1 MKSSSR
7 LNPKDFESF
16 NVTAK
21 PSSTERK
28 TVILVAGA
36 RPNFVKLA
44 PLYSELASRNE
55 TFETLILHTGQH
67 YDSKMSDVFFKE
79 LGIPK
84 PHIHLGVGSGSHA
97 EQTAKVMIECD
108 KVFTERKPDMV
119 VVFGDIN
126 STLAASVTAAKS
138 GIPVTHVEAGLR
150 SFDRTMPE
158 ELNRLVTDCM
168 SDLLL
173 TPSKDANRNL
183 EREGVPREK
192 VEMVGNIMIDTLVK
206 FLPEADKSDVL
217 ERFNLQPQ
225 KYALLTMHRPGNVDD
240 PTGLEAV
247 LDIIEQIAEDYKI
260 VFPAHPRTR
269 NNFVAYGGRAQ
280 RFIEGDLSNLILTE
294 PLGYLD
300 FLKLQKESGVTLT
313 DSGGVQEETSYLGVP
328 CLTLRPN
335 TERPI
340 TITHGTNHLIG
351 LNVTSAVEHAR
362 RFMQESRGVHQP
374 PPLWDGHTAERIA
387 DSLERFLFGTGRER
401 EIRALT
407 VIAREEALK
416 ALTM

>member
-1 MKSSSR
+1 M
-7 LNPKDFESF
+7 
-16 NVTAK
+16 K
-21 PSSTERK
+21 PSSRMTHTDSNRMSIRSTEDGASRK

-44 PLYSELASRNE
+44 PLYSALASRSD
-55 TFETLILHTGQH
+55 TFNALIMHTGQH
-67 YDSKMSDVFFKE
+67 YDSKMSDVFFTE
-79 LGIPK
+79 LGIPS

-97 EQTAKVMIECD
+97 EQTARVMVECD
-108 KVFTERKPDMV
+108 KVFIEKKPDLV

-138 GIPVTHVEAGLR
+138 GIPVAHVEAGLR

-158 ELNRLVTDCM
+158 ELNRLVTDCL

-192 VEMVGNIMIDTLVK
+192 IELVGNIMIDTLVK
-206 FLPEADKSDVL
+206 FLPSAEKSNIL
-217 ERFNLQPQ
+217 KQLNLQPQ
-225 KYALLTMHRPGNVDD
+225 KYVLLTMHRPGNVDD
-240 PTGLEAV
+240 ESGLEAV
-247 LDIIEQIAEDYKI
+247 LDIIEQIAQDYKV

-269 NNFVAYGGRAQ
+269 KNLSACGERAQ
-280 RFIEGDLSNLILTE
+280 RFMEGGLENLVLTE
-294 PLGYLD
+294 PLGYFD

-362 RFMQESRGVHQP
+362 RFMEEPRVAHQP
-374 PPLWDGHTAERIA
+374 PPLWDGRTAERIA
-387 DSLERFLFGTGRER
+387 DTLERFLFGPGRER
-401 EIRALT
+401 EYRALT
-407 VIAREEALK
+407 VAAREEALK
-416 ALTM
+416 ALTV

>member
-1 MKSSSR
+1 MKSSR
-7 LNPKDFESF
+7 LSLADSNRINIRTTEG
-16 NVTAK
+16 NN
-21 PSSTERK
+21 STPK

-44 PLYSELASRNE
+44 PLYSALASRSNK
-55 TFETLILHTGQH
+55 FNTLIMHTGQH
-67 YDSKMSDVFFKE
+67 YDSKMSDIFFTE
-79 LGIPK
+79 LGIPN

-108 KVFTERKPDMV
+108 KVFTEESPDMV

-126 STLAASVTAAKS
+126 STLAASVTAAKR
-138 GIPVTHVEAGLR
+138 GIAVAHVEAGLR

-158 ELNRLVTDCM
+158 ELNRLVTDCLA
-168 SDLLL
+168 DLLL
-173 TPSKDANRNL
+173 TPSKDADRNL
-183 EREGVPREK
+183 EREGVPRERI
-192 VEMVGNIMIDTLVK
+192 ELVGNIMIDTLVK
-206 FLPEADKSDVL
+206 FLPSADKSNIL
-217 ERFNLQPQ
+217 ETLDLQPQ

-240 PTGLEAV
+240 QAGLDSV
-247 LDIIEQIAEDYKI
+247 LDIIEQIAQDYKV

-269 NNFVAYGGRAQ
+269 KNLVACGGRAK
-280 RFIEGDLSNLILTE
+280 RFMEGGLENLVMTE
-294 PLGYLD
+294 PLGYFD

-313 DSGGVQEETSYLGVP
+313 DSGGVQEETSFLGVP

-351 LNVTSAVEHAR
+351 LNVASAVEHAR
-362 RFMQESRGVHQP
+362 RFMQEPRVAHQA

-401 EIRALT
+401 EHRALT
-407 VIAREEALK
+407 VAAREEALK
-416 ALTM
+416 ALTV

>member
-1 MKSSSR
+1 MKRSARLQFIQHEQGGDANMEVVTSR
-7 LNPKDFESF
+7 Q
-16 NVTAK
+16 
-21 PSSTERK
+21 

-44 PLYSELASRNE
+44 PLYSELAARSDRFN
-55 TFETLILHTGQH
+55 TLIMHTGQH
-67 YDSKMSDVFFKE
+67 YDSKMSDVFFAE
-79 LGIPK
+79 LGIPQ

-97 EQTAKVMIECD
+97 EQTARVMIACD
-108 KVFTERKPDMV
+108 KVFIEKAPDLV

-126 STLAASVTAAKS
+126 STLAASVTASKR
-138 GIPVTHVEAGLR
+138 GIPVAHVEAGLR

-158 ELNRLVTDCM
+158 ELNRLVTDCLA
-168 SDLLL
+168 DLLL
-173 TPSKDANRNL
+173 TPSRDANRNL

-192 VEMVGNIMIDTLVK
+192 IELVGNIMIDTLVK
-206 FLPEADKSDVL
+206 FLPTADESDIL
-217 ERFNLQPQ
+217 TRLNLTPR

-240 PTGLEAV
+240 ESGLESV
-247 LDIIEQIAEDYKI
+247 LDIIEQIAEDYQI

-269 NNFVAYGGRAQ
+269 KNLAACGPRA
-280 RFIEGDLSNLILTE
+280 RKFMEGALPNLVLTE

-351 LNVTSAVEHAR
+351 LNVATAVEHAR
-362 RFMQESRGVHQP
+362 RFMQEPRGAHQP
-374 PPLWDGHTAERIA
+374 PPLWDGHTAVRIA
-387 DSLERFLFGTGRER
+387 DTLESFLFGANKD
-401 EIRALT
+401 RALR
-407 VIAREEALK
+407 ALNMASREEALK
-416 ALTM
+416 ALTV